1 MLMNIMKRIKKITTV
16 QLYEDQIA
24 RFRTSGENLSE
35 TLRMKLDEDFE
46 SLEKLQAN
54 KVETEQN
61 LEVLNDKIKLLKSQI
76 KKRNPSEEKFFKE
89 TRIAILKS
97 PEFISGQRTR
107 YKNTFG
113 ESITKKKLMEE
124 CGL

>member
-89 TRIAILKS
+89 ARIAILKS
-97 PEFISGQRTR
+97 PEFIPGQRTR